1 MNKRKLIWHLFDE
14 GGDAS
19 GASEFM
25 ASIGMND
32 SDISGSADRV
42 EYGLPEDGGADD
54 PVGGDQNEGTSLEDE
69 FAELIGDGGKYEE
82 LYNKRVA
89 DTIQNRFKNQ
99 TQWQNVTMAYEN
111 AVAPLFMHYGLEIG
125 DVEGLGEAI
134 AEDTDYFARAADES
148 GETPERYRENL
159 KLQLDAQRGRTM
171 AEQFEREQRERQDW
185 TRWQGEADELREA
198 FPKFDLATE
207 LKVNEDF
214 ANMLHNGISVKNAF
228 LSTHMD
234 DILNGSQEYVQ
245 QSTRQ
250 QVAKTLTRN
259 ARRPV
264 ENGMSHSPAAVRQS
278 DPSKLSNKDL
288 DEILKRVQNGES
300 FRF

>member
-1 MNKRKLIWHLFDE
+1 MKYKLNWHLFDE

-19 GASEFM
+19 GASAFM
-25 ASIGMND
+25 SSIGMSD
-32 SDISGSADRV
+32 SDIPGNGDRV
-42 EYGLPEDGGADD
+42 EYGLPEAGGEDD
-54 PVGGDQNEGTSLEDE
+54 PVGEDQNEGKSLEDE

-99 TQWQNVTMAYEN
+99 TQWQNVTAAYEN

-125 DVEGLGEAI
+125 DVEGLGQAI
-134 AEDTDYFARAADES
+134 ASDNDYYTRAADES

-159 KLQLDAQRGRTM
+159 MLQLDAQRGRTM
-171 AEQFEREQRERQDW
+171 AEQFEREQKERQAWDQW
-185 TRWQGEADELREA
+185 EGEAEELRTS
-198 FPKFDLATE
+198 FPHFNLSAEMET
-207 LKVNEDF
+207 NEEF
-214 ANMLHNGISVKNAF
+214 ANMIRNGISVKNAF

-245 QSTRQ
+245 QSTRE
-250 QVAKTLTRN
+250 QVARTLTRN

-264 ENGMSHSPAAVRQS
+264 ENGMSHSPAAVRRS
-278 DPSKLSNKDL
+278 DPSKLSNSDL
-288 DEILKRVQNGES
+288 DEILRRVQNGES